1 MKLTRAGI
9 IYIVLTLL
17 LGFAAVNTGNNLLY
31 LMISALLGFMAIS
44 GLLGQQNL
52 QRLQAKVLPADDLF
66 ATLPGRVEIE
76 LSNHRRWLP
85 AFLISVEIGTGTR
98 LFPILAPGK
107 TERRPLAVTLP
118 GRGYQTLPPIWIRSC
133 FPINF
138 FIRSRRLS
146 LQQQVLVFPCPHSA
160 NLPLGDGV
168 GRQTRQHE
176 TTRPGIDGELRSI
189 DNYSSSD
196 PLKSIHWKLSARHD
210 EYKVKRQNRLGSPSL
225 LLNLDDFPGSLE
237 ERIGQCTFLV
247 DQLFRQ
253 QRSVGLQL
261 EDKQLQPGSGPHH
274 RLKLLTELALY
285 GRC

>member
-1 MKLTRAGI
+1 
-9 IYIVLTLL
+9 VLTLL

-52 QRLQAKVLPADDLF
+52 QRLQARVLPADDLF
-66 ATLPGRVEIE
+66 AGLPGRVEIE
-76 LSNHRRWLP
+76 LSNQRRWLP
-85 AFLISVEIGTGTR
+85 AFLISVEIGEGAT
-98 LFPILAPGK
+98 LFPILAAGK
-107 TERRPLAVTLP
+107 GERRFLAVTLP
-118 GRGYQTLPPIWIRSC
+118 ERGYQSLPPIWIRSC

-146 LQQQVLVFPCPHSA
+146 FQQQVLVFPQPRPA
-160 NLPLGDGV
+160 TLPLSDGT
-168 GRQTRQHE
+168 GRQTRQQE
-176 TTRPGIDGELRSI
+176 TLNPGIDGELRSI
-189 DNYSSSD
+189 DDYSSSD
-196 PLKSIHWKLSARHD
+196 PLKSIHWKLSARHG

-225 LLNLDDFPGSLE
+225 LLDLKDFPGPLE

-261 EDKQLQPGSGPHH
+261 DDKTLPPGNGQRQ
-274 RLKLLTELALY
+274 RLKLLSELALY
-285 GRC
+285 GRR